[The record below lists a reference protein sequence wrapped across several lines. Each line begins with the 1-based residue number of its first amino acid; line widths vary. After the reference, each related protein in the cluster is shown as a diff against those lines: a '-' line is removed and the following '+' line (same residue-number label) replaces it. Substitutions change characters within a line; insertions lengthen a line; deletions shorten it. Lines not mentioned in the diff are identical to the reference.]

1 MKTLKFAIASLA
13 LGTLL
18 APAEASLLLRGGN
31 NDMVYDTA
39 TGLTWVRN
47 ASLGG
52 LRSWADAKVWAEN
65 LEFGGRNDWRL
76 PGLTPVDGVALNLD
90 FSDDGST
97 DSGYNNS
104 GLNSELG
111 FLFYNSLGNN
121 AFDGLTE
128 TGPFQNLAAYAYWT
142 GTASPYDGEAMHFF
156 TAFGDQGSSSTDNL
170 YYAWAVRVGDVPEPQ
185 SAALALAGLAAL
197 SLVRR
202 RHSSSNNGR

>member
-1 MKTLKFAIASLA
+1 MKILKSAFACLA
-13 LGTLL
+13 LTALL
-18 APAEASLLLRGGN
+18 APAQASLELRGGN

-52 LRSWADAKVWAEN
+52 MRTWADAKAWAEA

-76 PGLTPVDGVALNLD
+76 PGLTPVNGVALNLD
-90 FSDDGST
+90 FFDDGRS
-97 DSGYNNS
+97 DNGFNNS

-121 AFDGLTE
+121 AFDGLVN
-128 TGPFQNLAAYAYWT
+128 TGPFESLADWAYWT

-185 SAALALAGLAAL
+185 SAALALAALAAL
-197 SLVRR
+197 SLTRR
-202 RHSSSNNGR
+202 RKRG

>member
-1 MKTLKFAIASLA
+1 MKVLKSALAGLA
-13 LGTLL
+13 LVALL
-18 APAEASLLLRGGN
+18 APAQASLQLRG

-47 ASLGG
+47 AGMGG
-52 LRSWADAKVWAEN
+52 LHTWAEAKAWAEA
-65 LEFGGRNDWRL
+65 LEFHGYSDWRL
-76 PGLTPVDGVALNLD
+76 PGLTPVNGVALNLD

-97 DSGYNNS
+97 DSGFNNS

-111 FLFYNSLGNN
+111 YLFYASLGNN
-121 AFDGLTE
+121 AFDGLTQ
-128 TGPFQNLAAYAYWT
+128 TGPFQNLEAWAYWT
-142 GTASPYDGEAMHFF
+142 GTASPFEGEAMHFF

-202 RHSSSNNGR
+202 RRNGR

>member
-1 MKTLKFAIASLA
+1 MKILKSALACLA
-13 LGTLL
+13 LTALL
-18 APAEASLLLRGGN
+18 APAHASLELRGGN

-52 LRSWADAKVWAEN
+52 MRTWADAKAWAEA

-97 DSGYNNS
+97 DSGFNNS

-121 AFDGLTE
+121 AFDGLMN
-128 TGPFQNLAAYAYWT
+128 TGPFANLADWAYWT

-156 TAFGDQGSSSTDNL
+156 TAFGDQGSSSTDNV

-185 SAALALAGLAAL
+185 SAALALAALAAL
-197 SLVRR
+197 SLTRR
-202 RHSSSNNGR
+202 RNRR

>member
-1 MKTLKFAIASLA
+1 MTMKTLKSAFACLA
-13 LGTLL
+13 LGALL
-18 APAEASLLLRGGN
+18 APAQASLQLRGGN

-52 LRSWADAKVWAEN
+52 MRSWSDAKAWAEA
-65 LEFGGRNDWRL
+65 LEFGGRDDWRL
-76 PGLTPVDGVALNLD
+76 PGLTPVNGTALNLD

-97 DSGYNNS
+97 DSGFNNS

-111 FLFYNSLGNN
+111 YLFYTSLGNN
-121 AFDGLTE
+121 AFDGLTQ
-128 TGPFQNLAAYAYWT
+128 TGPFQDLAAWAYWT
-142 GTASPYDGEAMHFF
+142 GTASLYEGEAMHFF

-185 SAALALAGLAAL
+185 TAGLALAALAAL
-197 SLVRR
+197 SLTRR
-202 RHSSSNNGR
+202 RSRR